1 MASIFEVILEEFEQE
16 LDDIRVLVEPATGAK
31 PSARARVAGANAAVL
46 LLAATFE
53 EFIRSSAREYA
64 RAIVAA
70 TSSYD
75 KLPPKI
81 AAVAWKR
88 TMEGLARIHLNP
100 KTEVFSRESIFA
112 DAQTRF
118 SIAYQFCRGDLTQD
132 IYQDLIHN
140 ENNMRPQEMNSLFK
154 VSNLTNVCF
163 LIASSEGLKEF
174 FGNDDQ
180 GIVHGKLLNVLE
192 EFFDR
197 RNQTAHS
204 VRAMSSVSPD
214 TIRTDIDFLST
225 LAKALTG
232 TLSGKAP
239 SPIAR

>member
-1 MASIFEVILEEFEQE
+1 MPSIFGVILEEFEQE
-16 LDDIRVLVEPATGAK
+16 LDDIRMLVEPGAGAK

-64 RAIVAA
+64 RAVVAA
-70 TSSYD
+70 TFSYD

-88 TMEGLARIHLNP
+88 TMEGLARIHLDP
-100 KTEVFSRESIFA
+100 KKKVFSRESVFS

-154 VSNLTNVCF
+154 VSNLGNICF
-163 LIASSEGLKEF
+163 LIANFDGLKAF
-174 FGNDDQ
+174 FGQDDH
-180 GIVHGKLLNVLE
+180 GAAHGKLLNALE
-192 EFFDR
+192 DFFDR
-197 RNQTAHS
+197 RNQTAHA

-214 TIRTDIDFLST
+214 TIKADIDLLSIF
-225 LAKALTG
+225 AKALAN
-232 TLSGKAP
+232 TLDAKAP
-239 SPIAR
+239 APVAR